1 MVSNPNSNLNDAKDS
16 FLLEVD
22 FSEVFVSVPIIMV
35 DLGLECAS
43 RSCVRREISSSSCP
57 EVGR

>member
-22 FSEVFVSVPIIMV
+22 FSEVFASVPIIMV
-35 DLGLECAS
+35 EFGFECAS
-43 RSCVRREISSSSCP
+43 RSCVRREISS
-57 EVGR
+57 